1 MRAVLESY
9 SQPWRNG
16 KGTFFEGT
24 VRNGINI
31 LLLSYLFVYLFFGDD
46 ISVSQ
51 NMHLGLELWNLW
63 ISSPWFTK
71 QPYVYH
77 KSHSITLMW
86 RSVYNQQKMLRE
98 TRSHAVTTTASK
110 YNFALWKAVF
120 RYFRNRFSLYNLS
133 EHSKTGDSY
142 ACFWNKAK
150 EDASKWKS
158 AWFWFTL
165 STDKS
170 QLFV

>member
-51 NMHLGLELWNLW
+51 NMHLGLELWNL
-63 ISSPWFTK
+63 
-71 QPYVYH
+71 
-77 KSHSITLMW
+77 
-86 RSVYNQQKMLRE
+86 
-98 TRSHAVTTTASK
+98 
-110 YNFALWKAVF
+110 
-120 RYFRNRFSLYNLS
+120 
-133 EHSKTGDSY
+133 
-142 ACFWNKAK
+142 
-150 EDASKWKS
+150 
-158 AWFWFTL
+158 
-165 STDKS
+165 
-170 QLFV
+170 